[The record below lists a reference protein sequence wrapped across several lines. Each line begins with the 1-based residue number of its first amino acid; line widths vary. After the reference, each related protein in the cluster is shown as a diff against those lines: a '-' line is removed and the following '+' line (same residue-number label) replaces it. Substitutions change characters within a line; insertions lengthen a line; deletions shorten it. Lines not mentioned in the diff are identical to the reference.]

1 MFFWKKNKINKKFLG
16 AKTVDVPKT
25 AQKTI
30 PFQEAY
36 ENGLFLNYDGSYSL
50 IFSFENIDYSLYRDE
65 EKQEI
70 YKKYTQLINTIP
82 TDIHFQEFLMNTDI
96 DTGTLTETLLSASYD
111 YPEISDDYNSIM
123 NGVISGSTSSG
134 AKKIMLM
141 AMSYKPKGNIDNA
154 NVLFKYYQDL
164 QQLFQSLGSTTHQ
177 LPPEQVFEVLYK
189 FYHQFSGVQFML
201 PKNAYGS
208 RIKNYVTP
216 AYFRFGKHEIIL
228 SSVFG
233 CAVYAPEK
241 RLRKQDKE
249 LCHACIFPLQQ
260 AGY

>member
-1 MFFWKKNKINKKFLG
+1 MTMFFWKKNKINKKFLG
-16 AKTVDVPKT
+16 AKTVSIPNT

-111 YPEISDDYNSIM
+111 YPEIPLRFLINNQLSLKEIGTFATVYDMYL
-123 NGVISGSTSSG
+123 NGEMPITVSGICQHIPDGIVT
-134 AKKIMLM
+134 IR
-141 AMSYKPKGNIDNA
+141 
-154 NVLFKYYQDL
+154 KY
-164 QQLFQSLGSTTHQ
+164 
-177 LPPEQVFEVLYK
+177 V
-189 FYHQFSGVQFML
+189 
-201 PKNAYGS
+201 
-208 RIKNYVTP
+208 
-216 AYFRFGKHEIIL
+216 
-228 SSVFG
+228 
-233 CAVYAPEK
+233 K
-241 RLRKQDKE
+241 RLIDKE
-249 LCHACIFPLQQ
+249 LLIRDHALIDGHIVMTLTVNMDRFRE
-260 AGY
+260 

>member
-50 IFSFENIDYSLYRDE
+50 IFSFENIDYSLFRDE

-141 AMSYKPKGNIDNA
+141 AMSYKPKGKHISFLPNR
-154 NVLFKYYQDL
+154 
-164 QQLFQSLGSTTHQ
+164 SLRCCINSIISFRVCSLCSRKTLTAVVSRTMSRLLISAST
-177 LPPEQVFEVLYK
+177 
-189 FYHQFSGVQFML
+189 
-201 PKNAYGS
+201 S
-208 RIKNYVTP
+208 RI
-216 AYFRFGKHEIIL
+216 
-228 SSVFG
+228 
-233 CAVYAPEK
+233 
-241 RLRKQDKE
+241 LR
-249 LCHACIFPLQQ
+249 
-260 AGY
+260 

>member
-16 AKTVDVPKT
+16 AKTVSIPNT

-96 DTGTLTETLLSASYD
+96 DTGTLTETLLSASFGQYIIGSKENNAD
-111 YPEISDDYNSIM
+111 GN
-123 NGVISGSTSSG
+123 VI
-134 AKKIMLM
+134 
-141 AMSYKPKGNIDNA
+141 
-154 NVLFKYYQDL
+154 
-164 QQLFQSLGSTTHQ
+164 
-177 LPPEQVFEVLYK
+177 
-189 FYHQFSGVQFML
+189 
-201 PKNAYGS
+201 
-208 RIKNYVTP
+208 
-216 AYFRFGKHEIIL
+216 
-228 SSVFG
+228 
-233 CAVYAPEK
+233 
-241 RLRKQDKE
+241 
-249 LCHACIFPLQQ
+249 
-260 AGY
+260 